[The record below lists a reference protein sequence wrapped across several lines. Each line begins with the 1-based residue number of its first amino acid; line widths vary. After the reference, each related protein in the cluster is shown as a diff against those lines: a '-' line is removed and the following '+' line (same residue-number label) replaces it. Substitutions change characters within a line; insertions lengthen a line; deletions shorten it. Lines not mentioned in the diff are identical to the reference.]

1 MVSALE
7 VSAMVFDQEPILFS
21 KNIVNSWVL
30 THFSE
35 RESRQRRKMVDKVDL
50 ASGLFLL
57 NPVLLAYIM

>member
-1 MVSALE
+1 MASALE

>member
-1 MVSALE
+1 MASALKVSAT
-7 VSAMVFDQEPILFS
+7 VFDQEPILFS
-21 KNIVNSWVL
+21 KNIVNSWVH

-35 RESRQRRKMVDKVDL
+35 RESRQRRKMVYKVDL